1 MVAGGLVRRALS
13 GLAASFLALALALT
27 ASPALAMTQ
36 DEVNAMLRDD
46 DRVRNGLL
54 RAAILAHIVEE
65 CDDFRAPSRLV
76 RSAYFLSL
84 YNHAR
89 RLGASRA
96 QIDAF
101 VDDKEQQAWFEAQ
114 MRRYI
119 ESTGAHP
126 DDPASVCAL
135 GRAEIAA
142 GTQIG
147 RQLRER

>member
-1 MVAGGLVRRALS
+1 MHVLGL
-13 GLAASFLALALALT
+13 LAALALAT
-27 ASPALAMTQ
+27 TPALALAKSQ
-36 DEVNAMLRDD
+36 EEVNEMLRNDE
-46 DRVRNGLL
+46 RIRSGLIN
-54 RAAILAHIVEE
+54 AAIVAHIVEE
-65 CDDFRAPSRLV
+65 CDELRGPPRLF

-101 VDDKEQQAWFEAQ
+101 VDNRDEQAWFDAQ

-119 ESTGAHP
+119 ESTGASP

-135 GRAEIAA
+135 GRAEIDA
-142 GTQIG
+142 GTEIG
-147 RQLRER
+147 RRLRER